1 MPRQWCAVAA
11 AERIS
16 HLLDEGTG
24 PALIVFHG
32 WNGSNHNVLRW
43 LPALAPHF
51 RVIVP
56 DLPGC
61 SGLPPL
67 RERHTARAYAR
78 FGRDVLD
85 ALHVERAMA
94 GGLCSGT
101 AIALALA
108 AAAPERVSGL
118 LLHTPFL
125 RPDLIRP
132 LVRLQLAAL
141 ASPAGALFG
150 PLRRNN
156 ALATLHRRVFANAA
170 EVSAEQLA
178 HDQSDLLGADPR
190 AGRELAEE
198 LLRADR
204 SHELANARVPAAVLI
219 ADHDAFI
226 DAPRTVAAVLGLA
239 PATAVETI
247 PGGHG
252 WTPAY
257 LEHQSSALERLA
269 IHLRGELDA

>member
-1 MPRQWCAVAA
+1 MA
-11 AERIS
+11 AERIG

-24 PALIVFHG
+24 PALLVFHG

-78 FGRDVLD
+78 FGRDLLD
-85 ALHVERAMA
+85 SLGIEHAVAA
-94 GGLCSGT
+94 GLCSGT

-108 AAAPERVSGL
+108 ADAPHRVSGL

-150 PLRRNN
+150 PLRRNT
-156 ALATLHRRVFANAA
+156 ALATVHRRVFANAA
-170 EVSAEQLA
+170 DVSAAQLA
-178 HDQSDLLGADPR
+178 HDQSDLLGADVR
-190 AGRELAEE
+190 AGRELAED
-198 LLRADR
+198 LLRIDR
-204 SHELANARVPAAVLI
+204 SAELAAAWVPAAVLL
-219 ADHDAFI
+219 AEHDAFV
-226 DAPRTVAAVLGLA
+226 DAPRTVAAVQALA
-239 PATAVETI
+239 PGAAIETI

-257 LEHQSSALERLA
+257 IERQSTALEILA
-269 IHLRGELDA
+269 SHLRQTIA

>member
-1 MPRQWCAVAA
+1 MRAQWCAVAA
-11 AERIS
+11 ERIG

-24 PALIVFHG
+24 PVLLVFHG
-32 WNGSNHNVLRW
+32 WNGSTHNVLRW
-43 LPALAPHF
+43 LPALTPHF

-67 RERHTARAYAR
+67 PDRHTARTYAR
-78 FGRDVLD
+78 FGRELLD
-85 ALHVERAMA
+85 SMGVDRAVA

-108 AAAPERVSGL
+108 ADAPDRVSGL

-125 RPDLIRP
+125 RPGLIRP
-132 LVRLQLAAL
+132 LVRAQLAAL
-141 ASPAGALFG
+141 SSPVGALFG
-150 PLRRNN
+150 PLRRNT
-156 ALATLHRRVFANAA
+156 ALATLHRRIFANAA
-170 EVSAEQLA
+170 EVAAEQLA
-178 HDQSDLLGADPR
+178 HDQSDLLGADVR

-198 LLRADR
+198 LLRVDR
-204 SHELANARVPAAVLI
+204 SAALAAAHVPVGVLI
-219 ADHDAFI
+219 AEHDAFV
-226 DAPRTVAAVLGLA
+226 DAPRTVAAVRELA
-239 PATAVETI
+239 PTSAIETI

-257 LEHQSSALERLA
+257 IEHQTAALEILA
-269 IHLRGELDA
+269 RHLRGVMAS

>member
-1 MPRQWCAVAA
+1 M
-11 AERIS
+11 
-16 HLLDEGTG
+16 
-24 PALIVFHG
+24 
-32 WNGSNHNVLRW
+32 LRW

-56 DLPGC
+56 NLPGC
-61 SGLPPL
+61 SGIPPL
-67 RERHTARAYAR
+67 THRHTARTYAR
-78 FGRDVLD
+78 FGRELLD
-85 ALHVERAMA
+85 SMGIDRVVA

-108 AAAPERVSGL
+108 ADAPDRVSGL

-141 ASPAGALFG
+141 SSPLGALFG
-150 PLRRNN
+150 PLRRNT
-156 ALATLHRRVFANAA
+156 ALATLHRRIFANAA

-178 HDQSDLLGADPR
+178 HDQSDLLGADVR
-190 AGRELAEE
+190 AGRELADD
-198 LLRADR
+198 LLHLDR
-204 SHELANARVPAAVLI
+204 SAALAGARVPAGVLI
-219 ADHDAFI
+219 AEHDAFV
-226 DAPRTVAAVLGLA
+226 DAPRTVAAVRELA
-239 PATAVETI
+239 PSSAIETS

-257 LEHQSSALERLA
+257 IEHQTTALGILA
-269 IHLRGELDA
+269 RDLRRAIPA